1 VIKAWTVV
9 HFTTVHPR
17 GDTRIRVK
25 ETASLAEGIGAG
37 VALYVQDGKGAE
49 RDEVSGVEVVD
60 TGPPP
65 RGRARRMVL
74 GAWRMYRAV
83 RAAQPRVAHFHDP
96 ELIPVGLAL
105 KLSGIKVV
113 YDVHEDVPRQILGKH
128 WISPWLRR
136 PVAWAAEAFEWLA
149 GRAFDGMVAATPTIA
164 RRFPEHKTVTVQNFP
179 ILAVLSGA
187 GPGAVRAASAALRLC
202 RWDHGHTRFTRDGG
216 GQRASGVSRL
226 GCLSAISRTMTAI
239 HTKIAPSACESG
251 LGREVADYEV

>member
-1 VIKAWTVV
+1 MRALI

-25 ETASLAEGIGAG
+25 ETASLVEGMGGG
-37 VALYVQDGKGAE
+37 VALYVQDGRGAE
-49 RDEVSGVEVVD
+49 CDEVSGVEIVD

-74 GAWRMYRAV
+74 GVWRMYRAV
-83 RAAQPRVAHFHDP
+83 RSARPQVAHFHDP

-136 PVAWAAEAFEWLA
+136 PVAWAAGAFEWLA
-149 GRAFDGMVAATPTIA
+149 ELVAPDPLPYT
-164 RRFPEHKTVTVQNFP
+164 
-179 ILAVLSGA
+179 
-187 GPGAVRAASAALRLC
+187 VRAPHFAYV
-202 RWDHGHTRFTRDGG
+202 GG
-216 GQRASGVSRL
+216 MTGIRGSREMVEASGRVEFH
-226 GCLSAISRTMTAI
+226 GW
-239 HTKIAPSACESG
+239 
-251 LGREVADYEV
+251 VAFPRSVGP